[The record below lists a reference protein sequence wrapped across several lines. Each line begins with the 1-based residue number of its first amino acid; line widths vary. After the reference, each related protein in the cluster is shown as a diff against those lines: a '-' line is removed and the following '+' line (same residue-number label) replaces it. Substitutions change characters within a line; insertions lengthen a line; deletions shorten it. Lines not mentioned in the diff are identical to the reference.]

1 MCTLED
7 AFVNIGMNDIEEE
20 ERGDLPDLPKIE
32 QPPNINPIY
41 SFSAQ
46 FSAVFNKKAISVFRS
61 FSTITSVAMPAIF
74 MLLGT
79 LVTGIAFRNIPDG
92 VNEVTWN
99 MIKLS
104 ILAYFM
110 IWAFIFNTSTYCGSI
125 VL

>member
-1 MCTLED
+1 M
-7 AFVNIGMNDIEEE
+7 
-20 ERGDLPDLPKIE
+20 PDLPKIE
-32 QPPNINPIY
+32 QPQGINPVY

-46 FSAVFNKKAISVFRS
+46 FSAVFNKKATSVLRS
-61 FSTITSVAMPAIF
+61 FSTITSIAMPAMF

-79 LVTGIAFRNIPDG
+79 LVTGIAFRDQPSGID
-92 VNEVTWN
+92 EVVWN

-104 ILAYFM
+104 VLAYFM